1 MIDVEALMEQSGLIE
16 CLDDCYVAR
25 GDWRPEAQRFAP
37 SSLLSRY
44 TTKAV
49 LYDNRRSSCAFQ
61 AERTD

>member
-37 SSLLSRY
+37 SSLLRRY
-44 TTKAV
+44 LPVA
-49 LYDNRRSSCAFQ
+49 LSC
-61 AERTD
+61 